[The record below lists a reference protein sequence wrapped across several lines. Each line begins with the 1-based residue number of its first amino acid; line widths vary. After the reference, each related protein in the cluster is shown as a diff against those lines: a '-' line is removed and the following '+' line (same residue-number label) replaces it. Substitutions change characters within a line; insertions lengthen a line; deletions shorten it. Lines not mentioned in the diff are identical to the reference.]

1 MPRYR
6 SHIKGALDFSVC
18 FFGLIAFS
26 WLFLGILF
34 FYWITNNTPI
44 FFQQE
49 RIGLNN
55 KVFTILKFRTLS
67 LKEHLPLIERT
78 FALGQFLRRT
88 SLDELPQLWNVLKG
102 DMSLVGPRPLPAYYL
117 TRFSDQQLIRHTVKP
132 GITGLAQVMGRHRL
146 TWSQKFKF
154 DLFYVSK
161 TTFSLDALI
170 VWKTAQL
177 IFSWQKDRSLE
188 EIEFTGL

>member
-1 MPRYR
+1 MPIYR
-6 SHIKGALDFSVC
+6 SHIKGALDLLVC
-18 FFGLIAFS
+18 VFGLIAVS
-26 WLFLGILF
+26 WLFLGISF
-34 FYWITNNTPI
+34 CYWITSNTPI
-44 FFQQE
+44 FFEQE

-55 KVFTILKFRTLS
+55 KVFKILKFRTLS
-67 LKEHLPLIERT
+67 PKDHLPLRERT

-117 TRFSDQQLIRHTVKP
+117 PRFSQQQLLRHTLKP
-132 GITGLAQVMGRHRL
+132 GITGLAQVMGRHQL
-146 TWSQKFKF
+146 TWKQKFKF

-170 VWKTAQL
+170 IWKTVQL
-177 IFSWQKDRSLE
+177 IFSNQKNFSLE
-188 EIEFTGL
+188 EVEFTG

>member
-1 MPRYR
+1 MPIYR
-6 SHIKGALDFSVC
+6 SHIKGTLDLLVC
-18 FFGLIAFS
+18 LFGSIAFS

-34 FYWITNNTPI
+34 CYWITNNTPI

-67 LKEHLPLIERT
+67 LNEHLPLIERT

-88 SLDELPQLWNVLKG
+88 SLDELPQLGNVLKG

-161 TTFSLDALI
+161 TTFSLDTLI

-177 IFSWQKDRSLE
+177 IFSKQKDRSLE

>member
-1 MPRYR
+1 MPIYR
-6 SHIKGALDFSVC
+6 SHIKGVLDLLVC
-18 FFGLIAFS
+18 VFGLIAVS
-26 WLFLGILF
+26 WLFLGISF
-34 FYWITNNTPI
+34 CYWITSNTPI

-55 KVFTILKFRTLS
+55 KVFKILKFRTLS
-67 LKEHLPLIERT
+67 PKDHLPLRERT
-78 FALGQFLRRT
+78 FALGQFLRKT

-117 TRFSDQQLIRHTVKP
+117 PRFSQKQLLRHTLKP
-132 GITGLAQVMGRHRL
+132 GITGLAQVMGRHQL
-146 TWSQKFKF
+146 TWKQKFKF

-170 VWKTAQL
+170 IWKTVQL
-177 IFSWQKDRSLE
+177 IFSKQKDFSLE
-188 EIEFTGL
+188 EVEFTG

>member
-1 MPRYR
+1 MPIYR
-6 SHIKGALDFSVC
+6 SHIKGVLDLLVC
-18 FFGLIAFS
+18 VFGLIAVS
-26 WLFLGILF
+26 WLFLGISF
-34 FYWITNNTPI
+34 CYWITSNTPI

-55 KVFTILKFRTLS
+55 KVFKILKFRTLS
-67 LKEHLPLIERT
+67 PKDHLPLRERT
-78 FALGQFLRRT
+78 FALGQFLRKT

-117 TRFSDQQLIRHTVKP
+117 PRFSQKQLLRHTLKP
-132 GITGLAQVMGRHRL
+132 GITGLAQVMGRHQL
-146 TWSQKFKF
+146 TWKQKFKF

-170 VWKTAQL
+170 IWKTVQL
-177 IFSWQKDRSLE
+177 IFSKQKDRSLE